1 MKLGREVVRVAG
13 LCLVCVLQIQCTLG
27 RGLSTPEERA
37 KAIDIARS
45 LEREPLAKDAA
56 ANRQWLLN
64 WIIEVPDIRFKSCA
78 GLLSPDVGDGYRYS
92 AEVNQQIIFSAAAF
106 KLEDL
111 DQRRRSSADSF
122 KAGATR
128 RHLRNDTGVYIAGV
142 EGALRVYEVLM
153 KSMPDAKLA
162 FLDDLVAK
170 RDRGELADHVV
181 KLAKEKC
188 KRPQTELILNLAGA
202 GVALALSLL
211 VARWFGRHRVPR
223 VTGSESVTTENG
235 RIRIARMTER
245 VVFLCA
251 AYFVIVLIILHIL
264 QPEFDPRFRFM
275 SEYALGDY
283 GWLMTT
289 TFFAL
294 GLAPLAAAIGLGNVY
309 QSSRSIRIG
318 LGLLVV
324 AAMFIW
330 LAGVFRDSIP
340 HLLAGVLAFP
350 SMVMG
355 VLLLS
360 WTFRRA
366 AGWQTIYWV
375 GLFIGLGMLAML
387 FMMEA
392 DLGMPG
398 LQQRVFIFL
407 FLLWLSIVAYKSVR
421 LNA

>member
-1 MKLGREVVRVAG
+1 MKLSREVVRVAG
-13 LCLVCVLQIQCTLG
+13 LFLISLLQIHCTLG

-37 KAIDIARS
+37 KAIKIARG
-45 LEREPLAKDAA
+45 LERDPLAKDAA

-64 WIIEVPDIRFKSCA
+64 WIIEVPDIRFKSCV
-78 GLLSPDVGDGYRYS
+78 GLVSPDVGDQYRYS

-106 KLEDL
+106 KLEDP
-111 DQRRRSSADSF
+111 D
-122 KAGATR
+122 
-128 RHLRNDTGVYIAGV
+128 HLRNDTGAYIAGV
-142 EGALRVYEVLM
+142 EGALRTYEMLM
-153 KSMPDAKLA
+153 KSVPDAQLA

-188 KRPQTELILNLAGA
+188 KRPKTALILNLAGA
-202 GVALALSLL
+202 GVGLVLSLL
-211 VARWFGRHRVPR
+211 VAQWFGRHRVPR
-223 VTGSESVTTENG
+223 VTGSESVTTGNG
-235 RIRIARMTER
+235 RARIARMTER

-251 AYFVIVLIILHIL
+251 AYYVIVLIVLHIL
-264 QPEFDPRFRFM
+264 EPEFDPRFRFM

-294 GLAPLAAAIGLGNVY
+294 GLAPLAAAIGLRAVN
-309 QSSRSIRIG
+309 QLSRSTRIG

-340 HLLAGVLAFP
+340 HLLAGVVAFP
-350 SMVMG
+350 SMVMA

-366 AGWQTIYWV
+366 AGWQTIYRV
-375 GLFIGLGMLAML
+375 TLLIALGMLAML
-387 FMMEA
+387 FLMVG

-398 LQQRVFIFL
+398 LQQRIFIFL
-407 FLLWLSIVAYKSVR
+407 FLLWLSIVVHKSVR
-421 LNA
+421 LTA

>member
-1 MKLGREVVRVAG
+1 MKLSREVVRVVG
-13 LCLVCVLQIQCTLG
+13 LCLVCVLQIHCTLG

-37 KAIDIARS
+37 KAIRVARG
-45 LEREPLAKDAA
+45 LERDPLGKDAA

-64 WIIEVPDIRFKSCA
+64 WIIEVPDIRFKSCV
-78 GLLSPDVGDGYRYS
+78 GLLSPGVGNSYRYS

-106 KLEDL
+106 KLEHPD
-111 DQRRRSSADSF
+111 
-122 KAGATR
+122 
-128 RHLRNDTGVYIAGV
+128 HLRNDTGAYVAGV
-142 EGALRVYEVLM
+142 EGALRAYEMLM
-153 KSMPDAKLA
+153 KSGPDAQLA

-188 KRPQTELILNLAGA
+188 KRPKIELILNLAGA
-202 GVALALSLL
+202 GVGLVLSLL
-211 VARWFGRHRVPR
+211 VAQWFGRHRVPR
-223 VTGSESVTTENG
+223 VTGSESVTTGNG
-235 RIRIARMTER
+235 RARIARMSER

-251 AYFVIVLIILHIL
+251 AYYVIVLIVLHIL
-264 QPEFDPRFRFM
+264 EPEFDPRFRFM

-294 GLAPLAAAIGLGNVY
+294 GLAPLAAAIGLRAVN
-309 QSSRSIRIG
+309 QLSRSIRIG

-340 HLLAGVLAFP
+340 HLLAGVVAFP
-350 SMVMG
+350 SMVMA

-360 WTFRRA
+360 WTFRRTM
-366 AGWQTIYWV
+366 GWQTIFQV
-375 GLFIGLGMLAML
+375 TLLIALGMLAML
-387 FMMEA
+387 VLMVG
-392 DLGMPG
+392 DLAMPG

-407 FLLWLSIVAYKSVR
+407 FLLWLSIVVHKSAR
-421 LNA
+421 LTA

>member
-1 MKLGREVVRVAG
+1 MKHSREIVRVIG
-13 LCLVCVLQIQCTLG
+13 LCLVCVLQIHCTLG

-37 KAIDIARS
+37 KAIKVARG

-64 WIIEVPDIRFKSCA
+64 WIIEVPDIRFKSCVS
-78 GLLSPDVGDGYRYS
+78 LLSPGVGKSYRYS
-92 AEVNQQIIFSAAAF
+92 AEVSQQTIFSAAAF
-106 KLEDL
+106 KLEHPDN
-111 DQRRRSSADSF
+111 
-122 KAGATR
+122 
-128 RHLRNDTGVYIAGV
+128 LRNDTGAYIAGV
-142 EGALRVYEVLM
+142 EGALRAYEMLM
-153 KSMPDAKLA
+153 KSVPDAQLA

-188 KRPQTELILNLAGA
+188 KRPKTELILNLAGA
-202 GVALALSLL
+202 GVALVLSLL
-211 VARWFGRHRVPR
+211 VAQWFGRRRGPR

-235 RIRIARMTER
+235 RVRVTSITER
-245 VVFLCA
+245 LVFLCA
-251 AYFVIVLIILHIL
+251 AYYVIVIIVLHIL
-264 QPEFDPRFRFM
+264 EPEFDPRFRFM

-294 GLAPLAAAIGLGNVY
+294 GLASLTAAIGLRAVN
-309 QSSRSIRIG
+309 QLSRSTRLG

-324 AAMFIW
+324 AAIFIW
-330 LAGVFRDSIP
+330 LAGIFRDSIP
-340 HLLAGVLAFP
+340 HLLAGVVAFP
-350 SMVMG
+350 SMVMA

-366 AGWQTIYWV
+366 AGWQTIYPV
-375 GLFIGLGMLAML
+375 ALFIGLVMLAMFL
-387 FMMEA
+387 LMVA

-407 FLLWLSIVAYKSVR
+407 FLLWLSIVVHKSVR
-421 LNA
+421 VTT